1 MTLRTSWGRGAQQ
14 QGPGNGGHVTWRQRE
29 AGDADADCTTAQRAQ
44 FLVSCILGSLDCTP
58 APTSVNRIP
67 VTRGGDLRGTRRDHQ
82 EDAGHTGLAKGQS
95 RETLQRKTAECRG

>member
-29 AGDADADCTTAQRAQ
+29 AGDADA
-44 FLVSCILGSLDCTP
+44 DCTP